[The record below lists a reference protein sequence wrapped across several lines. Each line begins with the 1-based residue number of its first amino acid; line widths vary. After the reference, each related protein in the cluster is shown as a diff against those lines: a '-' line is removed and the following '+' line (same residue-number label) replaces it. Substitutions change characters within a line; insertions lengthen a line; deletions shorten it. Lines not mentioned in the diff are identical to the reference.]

1 MKRYFEPER
10 LWSKEGEMETFGLLR
25 AKLSSVPRT
34 AFYIPR
40 TPRIPCTEQTIHVSC
55 QQHVINNVKLLSKT
69 FLQN

>member
-1 MKRYFEPER
+1 
-10 LWSKEGEMETFGLLR
+10 METFGLLR